1 MAIANVSNAL
11 VDLFN
16 RQKHSLPVEQL
27 RWLGNLSF
35 EAEIQAAQLA
45 ESLQVL
51 ADLANDDGA
60 VSMPCDESLALILG
74 GLSSKAGTIATL
86 IGISRE
92 SQYLADYLDKTDGHK
107 KADD

>member
-1 MAIANVSNAL
+1 MISNVSNAL
-11 VDLFN
+11 LELFD
-16 RQKHSLPVEQL
+16 RQKHDLPPEQL
-27 RWLGNLSF
+27 RWLGKLAI
-35 EAEIQAAQLA
+35 EAEVQAAQLA

-74 GLSSKAGTIATL
+74 GLAAKAETISAL
-86 IGISRE
+86 IAISRE

-107 KADD
+107 KAN